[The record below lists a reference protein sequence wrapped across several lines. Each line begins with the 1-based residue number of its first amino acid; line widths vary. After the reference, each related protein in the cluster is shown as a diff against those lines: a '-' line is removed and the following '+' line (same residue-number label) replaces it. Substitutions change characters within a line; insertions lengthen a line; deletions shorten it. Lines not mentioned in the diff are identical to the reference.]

1 MVIETKYGVRDKVFF
16 ISGSKIKE
24 GTIRQVEV
32 KAGRQGTEVK
42 YWIDEVPILQGCLF
56 YEDQLHLTKEDLIA
70 SL

>member
-1 MVIETKYGVRDKVFF
+1 MVIETKYEVGDKVFF

-32 KAGRQGTEVK
+32 KASREGTKVV

-56 YEDQLHLTKEDLIA
+56 SEDQLHLTKEELIA